1 MKKIFILFVL
11 FSVFSLAFSQD
22 SISENILDDFSVEN
36 TKIPEISNE
45 EYAILYFKKINQTQ
59 TKLSYMNKKSSLA
72 KIGTETINGD
82 ISGTLYYN
90 VKVKGFGGVVTL
102 RYTNYCDEEGW
113 VFDGEIITK
122 SNMAQN
128 GTLEG
133 VVTITGDH
141 PGKAYYENA
150 ILKSGEPGDGT
161 YGFEQEGCP
170 REELDYHIFF
180 KAKEN

>member
-102 RYTNYCDEEGW
+102 Q
-113 VFDGEIITK
+113 ITVMKKAGFLTVK
-122 SNMAQN
+122 SSQN
-128 GTLEG
+128 RIWLRTVRLKVLLLFLVITL
-133 VVTITGDH
+133 VKLIM
-141 PGKAYYENA
+141 KMQ
-150 ILKSGEPGDGT
+150 
-161 YGFEQEGCP
+161 F
-170 REELDYHIFF
+170 
-180 KAKEN
+180 